1 LAPTACSFAH
11 FVNPTNKFYADAE
24 TGELQAAARALGAQL
39 MVLTITKTAEIDDAF
54 TTLVREGVEG
64 LVVGGDAVFVNSRSE
79 LVSLAAHH
87 KMPSIYQSRDF
98 VAVGGLASYGT
109 RYGDGNR
116 ICGLYAARILKAE
129 KSADLPVQQITKTEP
144 AINLKT
150 ARTLGVAVPATL
162 LATADEVIE

>member
-1 LAPTACSFAH
+1 
-11 FVNPTNKFYADAE
+11 
-24 TGELQAAARALGAQL
+24 
-39 MVLTITKTAEIDDAF
+39 
-54 TTLVREGVEG
+54 
-64 LVVGGDAVFVNSRSE
+64 LVVGGDAVFLDSRSE

-87 KMPSIYQSRDF
+87 KMPSIYQSREF

-109 RYGDGNR
+109 RYGDGSR
-116 ICGLYAARILKAE
+116 ICGLYAARILKGE
-129 KSADLPVQQITKTEP
+129 KPADLPVQQITKTEL